1 MNEIL
6 SFQHEG
12 RSLAFATLPSGKRGA
27 PLESVA
33 KFIGTSV
40 NTLRKLVLDNA
51 DEFLSSETWVES
63 VTDLKGGNLTPASQ
77 RRPTRFFDAIGAN
90 RAAMKTNSPNAVT
103 IRNFFLYTVLPEWF
117 ASKSAPKLDA
127 SAEFIRVLGNKD
139 ADLGRS
145 LDCIKGLASA
155 LGTALYLVKR
165 ERADERTAKL
175 IDDAGGDLF
184 TGKGD
189 LTQDDQTILATLAT
203 SGPYQSVRDL
213 AKAAKLT
220 QRATTLSL
228 AELSKRGLVRREKG
242 LIDLA
247 PRGPRLLGGDEGAVA
262 S

>member
-33 KFIGTSV
+33 KFLGTSA
-40 NTLRKLVLDNA
+40 NAIRCLVRDNA
-51 DEFLSSETWVES
+51 DEFLPSETWVES
-63 VTDLKGGNLTPASQ
+63 VADLGCEKVTPASQ

-90 RAAMKTNSPNAVT
+90 RAAMKTSSPNAVT

-117 ASKSAPKLDA
+117 ALKSAPRIDVNP
-127 SAEFIRVLGNKD
+127 EFVRLLGNAT

-145 LDCIKGLASA
+145 IGCIDKFGTLLSA
-155 LGTALYLVKR
+155 MFAELKR

-175 IDDAGGDLF
+175 IDEAGGDLF
-184 TGKGD
+184 TGKGN
-189 LTQDDQTILATLAT
+189 LTDDDNAILSTLAV
-203 SGPYQSVRDL
+203 SGPYTNVKTL

-220 QRATTLSL
+220 QRATALSL

-247 PRGPRLLGGDEGAVA
+247 PRGPRLLGGESEVA